1 MIPSWGKFWI
11 SVLGCHSWD
20 GINPMPPEM
29 WLLPY
34 ANNPL
39 HPGRYWCHCRMVYLP
54 MSYVYGRKSVGPG
67 GPVVEALKQELY
79 CTPYDEIDWNKARN
93 QCAKEDLYYPHP
105 LIQDLLWWACYKLE
119 PLIAKTPLRT
129 WALKEVRLT
138 SSARFEVGFF
148 RLLGYGSNQ
157 PAELS
162 VWCACE
168 ALSAN
173 TNKVFVP
180 TQVKGQ
186 RDLVF

>member
-67 GPVVEALKQELY
+67 GPVVDALKQELY
-79 CTPYDEIDWNKARN
+79 CTPYGEIDWNKARN

-129 WALKEVRLT
+129 WALKEVCPT
-138 SSARFEVGFF
+138 SSERLKVSSLGMWSQHNQSNF
-148 RLLGYGSNQ
+148 R
-157 PAELS
+157 
-162 VWCACE
+162 
-168 ALSAN
+168 
-173 TNKVFVP
+173 VFGGPIEHEQEHKQLCVP
-180 TQVKGQ
+180 THVKGK
-186 RDLVF
+186 RVLHL

>member
-105 LIQDLLWWACYKLE
+105 LIQDLQWRACYKLE
-119 PLIAKTPLRT
+119 LPIAKPPLRT
-129 WALKEVRLT
+129 GALEKVRPT
-138 SSARFEVGFF
+138 WSARF
-148 RLLGYGSNQ
+148 
-157 PAELS
+157 
-162 VWCACE
+162 
-168 ALSAN
+168 
-173 TNKVFVP
+173 
-180 TQVKGQ
+180 
-186 RDLVF
+186 